1 MLVNTA
7 QSFMPPAPSYALLW
21 SARHLKAP
29 HRTTV
34 RLENYFWQQIEVVAK
49 NCGMSWRHWAENTLS
64 EKPSGA
70 NSASWLRVNCLCNVL
85 AVSQVEY
92 IPQAKPKA

>member
-7 QSFMPPAPSYALLW
+7 QGFMSPAPCYALLW
-21 SARHLKAP
+21 SVRHLKAP

-34 RLENYFWQQIEVVAK
+34 RLENYFWEQIDKVAEK
-49 NCGMSWRHWAENTLS
+49 KGLSWRLWAEKTLA

-70 NSASWLRVNCLCNVL
+70 NSASWLRVNCLCKVL
-85 AVSQVEY
+85 EASQVEST
-92 IPQAKPKA
+92 PQVKPKA

>member
-7 QSFMPPAPSYALLW
+7 LSCAPAVSPAPACCRLW
-21 SARHLKAP
+21 PVRHLNAP

-34 RLENYFWQQIEVVAK
+34 RLEDFFWQQIEVVAQSK
-49 NCGMSWRHWAENTLS
+49 GLSWRQWAEKTLS

-70 NSASWLRVNCLCNVL
+70 NSASWLRVNCLL
-85 AVSQVEY
+85 STKESY
-92 IPQAKPKA
+92 G

>member
-7 QSFMPPAPSYALLW
+7 QGFMPPAPCYALLW

-49 NCGMSWRHWAENTLS
+49 NCGMSWRQWS
-64 EKPSGA
+64 EKTLTAKPLGT
-70 NSASWLRVNCLCNVL
+70 NSASWLRVNCLLSTKESYGEKTTLTC
-85 AVSQVEY
+85 
-92 IPQAKPKA
+92 

>member
-1 MLVNTA
+1 VLVNTA
-7 QSFMPPAPSYALLW
+7 QAFMSPAPCYALLW
-21 SARHLKAP
+21 SVRHLKAP

-34 RLENYFWQQIEVVAK
+34 RLENYFWEQIDRVAEK
-49 NCGMSWRHWAENTLS
+49 KGLSWRHWAENTLS

-85 AVSQVEY
+85 AVSQVEH